1 GSGENFL
8 ESTLRYSKKSGVD
21 ISRVQSFDAN
31 RDMTCRL
38 AYCVFATIAYNFI
51 HKNSALKADRFAFTL
66 YPGGGFLLNEALSDE
81 KLRSI
86 FADNRFARV
95 ITTQAPTYRYL
106 IENGLCDPGKI
117 KHIYGGI
124 IPFCYDKDG
133 LDRAVGSRRDDRR
146 QLNICF
152 MAQRY
157 SPTGIEKGYD
167 VFAAIVR
174 ALGNRQD
181 IAFHVVGGFDRET

>member
-1 GSGENFL
+1 MNFERFKRWRL
-8 ESTLRYSKKSGVD
+8 PIPGTVKLCES
-21 ISRVQSFDAN
+21 
-31 RDMTCRL
+31 
-38 AYCVFATIAYNFI
+38 
-51 HKNSALKADRFAFTL
+51 
-66 YPGGGFLLNEALSDE
+66 PGRAGGLL
-81 KLRSI
+81 
-86 FADNRFARV
+86 V
-95 ITTQAPTYRYL
+95 I
-106 IENGLCDPGKI
+106 II

-152 MAQRY
+152 VAQRY

>member
-38 AYCVFATIAYNFI
+38 AYCVFGTIAYNFI

-106 IENGLCDPGKI
+106 IENGLCDPGKVS
-117 KHIYGGI
+117 Y
-124 IPFCYDKDG
+124 P
-133 LDRAVGSRRDDRR
+133 RQSRGHAR
-146 QLNICF
+146 QLT
-152 MAQRY
+152 AQSGENWSRL
-157 SPTGIEKGYD
+157 K
-167 VFAAIVR
+167 AATATSI
-174 ALGNRQD
+174 
-181 IAFHVVGGFDRET
+181 